1 MRSRTSR
8 RPRPRPACR
17 TGRGS
22 AQVTAPDART
32 WLITAAPA
40 PTVPPAWRQGSRG
53 LGLHEPVFAEA
64 PAGWPGPLPT
74 PAAET
79 SAAALHALI
88 RLQPDAAGS
97 AEQTADAYTVPDR
110 LPRPQSSFAG
120 AAALWEL
127 VLVVDTGVSMAAW
140 YPTVNAFAA
149 CVRDLPLFSETR
161 IVKLRTHRSATPD
174 GLFDRDLLNAIRLGE
189 STFGRRKMVLIL
201 TDGVGAAW
209 KRRLLW
215 PDLRCWAG
223 CHTVAILNVLP
234 HYNWHLSGLHTRSL
248 RLRTQHPGCANR
260 ALLAEPSDTPSLPGE
275 PGPEQSAS
283 LYIPVLEIRK
293 RWLDQ
298 WARLLMSQRLPVRQQ
313 VLEIPEDDAG
323 QARAT
328 ERAASGELD
337 ADPDRRIAT
346 FRTAASDNSFA
357 LAVLLAAAPLNRHV
371 MQLIAVELLPEADA
385 GDLAAI
391 LTSGLITTV
400 DGVPEH
406 HDPFDAVT
414 FDFLPGVRQR
424 LLSLGETRRTRKV
437 AQLLDTFLGPHV
449 PAMRGIAQRMR
460 SPDPTG
466 TPRPTRDTH
475 HYSRVELAL
484 LTALSGDSQSH
495 REAAHAL
502 QAELDKPL
510 P

>member
-1 MRSRTSR
+1 MST
-8 RPRPRPACR
+8 PDA
-17 TGRGS
+17 
-22 AQVTAPDART
+22 DART

-40 PTVPPAWRQGSRG
+40 PTVPPAWRQAGRG
-53 LGLHEPVFAEA
+53 AGRYEPVFAEA
-64 PAGWPGPLPT
+64 PPGWPGPLPT

-79 SAAALHALI
+79 SAAALHTLI
-88 RLQPDAAGS
+88 RLRPDAAGA
-97 AEQTADAYTVPDR
+97 AEQAADAYTVPDR
-110 LPRPQSSFAG
+110 PPGPQGPLAT
-120 AAALWEL
+120 AAAQWEL

-149 CVRDLPLFSETR
+149 CVRELPLFSEVHV
-161 IVKLRTHRSATPD
+161 VKLRTHRSATPE
-174 GLFDRDLLNAIRLGE
+174 GLFDRDRLGAIGLGE
-189 STFGRRKMVLIL
+189 STEGTRKMVLIL

-215 PDLRCWAG
+215 PDLRRWAG

-234 HYNWHLSGLHTRSL
+234 HYNWHLSGIHTRSL
-248 RLRTQHPGCANR
+248 RLRTSHPGCANR
-260 ALLAEPSDTPSLPGE
+260 ALLAEPSDSPSLPGE
-275 PGPEQSAS
+275 AGPEQCAS
-283 LYIPVLEIRK
+283 LFIPVLEIRK

-298 WARLLMSQRLPVRQQ
+298 WARLLMSRRLPVRQH
-313 VLEIPEDDAG
+313 VLEIPEEDDE
-323 QARAT
+323 AT
-328 ERAASGELD
+328 RAAAPGGSGELD
-337 ADPDRRIAT
+337 TDPDRRIAT
-346 FRTAASDNSFA
+346 FRTAASENSFA

-371 MQLIAVELLPEADA
+371 MQLIAVELMPEADA

-400 DGVPEH
+400 DDVPDH

-424 LLSLGETRRTRKV
+424 LLSLGETLKTRKV
-437 AQLLDTFLGPHV
+437 AKLLDTHLGPLV
-449 PAMRGIAQRMR
+449 PAMRGIDRRMR
-460 SPDPTG
+460 SPDPAS
-466 TPRPTRDTH
+466 TPLPTRATH

-484 LTALSGDSQSH
+484 LTALSGGSQEH

-502 QAELDKPL
+502 RTRLAEPL